1 MISYIQDI
9 RKGTITMSKIDE
21 AAIATQ
27 KIILDI
33 VGEKGIDE
41 DEFAKRMGVDDMYK
55 WLDEPLM
62 TYKEFL
68 SACAITKT
76 PATELFKRTKE
87 SLSSNKQSDADA
99 SDKGDNKEPV
109 LKDEEVDTEKASI
122 PVSGDVLMRWSEI
135 LEAVSKNTGKDIDKV
150 RALFNSA
157 PHVINATTI
166 EINAKAHGDKAE
178 KMIDTMIRKAIKDSK
193 VINPETLKITFAD
206 A

>member
-68 SACAITKT
+68 LACAITKT

-87 SLSSNKQSDADA
+87 SLLSNRGSVPAGKNTS
-99 SDKGDNKEPV
+99 EPV
-109 LKDEEVDTEKASI
+109 LKDEEVDTKKASI

-150 RALFNSA
+150 RALFKSA

-166 EINAKAHGDKAE
+166 EIDAKAHGDKAE
-178 KMIDTMIRKAIKDSK
+178 KMIDAIIRKAIKDSK
-193 VINPETLKITFAD
+193 VINPETLQITFAD